1 MSSFAGG
8 NMPIFERKFFF
19 SKTCHFRRFIRISSQ
34 YCHSCV
40 LNNFNILLVET
51 NFPILNLIVCFPEDL
66 NRNRKPDDY
75 CMFASYCSRIL
86 RRYIQLLRTCDT
98 FGV

>member
-1 MSSFAGG
+1 
-8 NMPIFERKFFF
+8 MPIFERKFFF
-19 SKTCHFRRFIRISSQ
+19 SKTLHFRRFIRISSQ

-86 RRYIQLLRTCDT
+86 RGISSFFAHAIPLASDYLYHA
-98 FGV
+98 